1 MNDNDHR
8 TMLAIPDQQHQGHH
22 HLSDSSYACI
32 SWETRYNNEPILGDT
47 RLAHCTVL
55 SRICHRGFHL
65 SCTFFLFLL
74 FISSFHHQ
82 LMLLHLKIP
91 LKKKKQ
97 KPKLVR
103 VCDSYSLLQLIC
115 FPSVRLSIGPS
126 QEFIAIHLVSYIIY

>member
-1 MNDNDHR
+1 MNERDDNDHR

-22 HLSDSSYACI
+22 YLSYSRYACI

-74 FISSFHHQ
+74 FISSFHRQ

-91 LKKKKQ
+91 LKKKETKT
-97 KPKLVR
+97 KASPGVRLVLTPSI
-103 VCDSYSLLQLIC
+103 DL

-126 QEFIAIHLVSYIIY
+126 QVFIAIHLVS